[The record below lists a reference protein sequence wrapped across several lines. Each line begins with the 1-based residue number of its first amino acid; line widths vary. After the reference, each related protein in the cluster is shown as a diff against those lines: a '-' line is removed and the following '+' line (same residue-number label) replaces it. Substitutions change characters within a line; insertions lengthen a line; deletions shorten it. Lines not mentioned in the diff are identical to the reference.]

1 MMGMAATTVAEQT
14 TIREYNPLFQPMGA
28 EEAAMAVADRVEEVA
43 AVEVAVTVM
52 AAAANTAADTATDTT
67 VAATAQDTAQEST
80 KEQAAEEQ
88 ATATAQDTAEEE
100 SSFREGASGRQ
111 IWDQSRVFD
120 PGILNFLTYSEIRRL
135 QISKSGGQKS

>member
-1 MMGMAATTVAEQT
+1 MGT
-14 TIREYNPLFQPMGA
+14 
-28 EEAAMAVADRVEEVA
+28 EEAVMAVASRMEEVA
-43 AVEVAVTVM
+43 AVEMAVTTM
-52 AAAANTAADTATDTT
+52 AAAANTAADTTANAT
-67 VAATAQDTAQEST
+67 VAATAQDTE
-80 KEQAAEEQ
+80 EQATEEQATEEQ